1 MKIGDSNFFTESS
14 KETDIINLPFVTNGI
29 ASISDDQVLGI
40 IGVSFPFSETLIL
53 KDYKQLLKD
62 LKLLSEDNN
71 NGYDLETQEAT
82 YELLYTIDQ
91 LRCALK
97 DSDGS
102 SNLKAQV
109 INPLLTCGISSANYL
124 EYISTSAKT
133 NLPYIVSLINSANT
147 LRTIGATSPQVSI
160 LGLADSILLR
170 GLANAVAV
178 GALTAPEIAG
188 IGFLGLILYSI
199 LSNAKLK
206 TDTNT
211 STCTNTFGIVDR
223 RFFIGKDLNNNDI
236 KRTNTMVSIS
246 ATNNLYNS
254 NLNVIEPFPH
264 IPLQPGIFSG
274 CIQNGE
280 YTFTLKFNDLS
291 TFTMTDTVQKPL
303 LKFLPS
309 HTTDFWGGVF
319 RSYRGADTVR
329 DIITTS
335 KLLKGT
341 TYPGDLGV
349 GVYLTRLNLEPIRES
364 QPYISK
370 VLRILNTDLT
380 APNNKQIS
388 LSNPEPCKEDETL
401 GTLPSSSIY
410 YLPKDGFIDIAIN
423 TQKLNILSAQFS
435 PVSIMHPEWVQCLN
449 QQYIYPTL
457 PGGTLSI
464 DNINIFTVDY
474 YPKE

>member
-1 MKIGDSNFFTESS
+1 LKIGDSNFFTESS

-291 TFTMTDTVQKPL
+291 TFTMTGTVQKPL

-319 RSYRGADTVR
+319 RKYGKP
-329 DIITTS
+329 TTIPKIVDS
-335 KLLKGT
+335 KLILNT
-341 TYPGDLGV
+341 LDGDIQTILNPTGA
-349 GVYLTRLNLEPIRES
+349 GAYLTRVSLTPNIDTNSETIANALRL
-364 QPYISK
+364 YI
-370 VLRILNTDLT
+370 T
-380 APNNKQIS
+380 
-388 LSNPEPCKEDETL
+388 
-401 GTLPSSSIY
+401 GTFEVGNPSSNGEIEIG
-410 YLPKDGFIDIAIN
+410 KADAFIDLAIDTTTIN
-423 TQKLNILSAQFS
+423 FQTNETFPLQYVI
-435 PVSIMHPEWVQCLN
+435 PN
-449 QQYIYPTL
+449 QQLQFGYPNENSKAIL
-457 PGGTLSI
+457 IDRYGG
-464 DNINIFTVDY
+464 
-474 YPKE
+474 